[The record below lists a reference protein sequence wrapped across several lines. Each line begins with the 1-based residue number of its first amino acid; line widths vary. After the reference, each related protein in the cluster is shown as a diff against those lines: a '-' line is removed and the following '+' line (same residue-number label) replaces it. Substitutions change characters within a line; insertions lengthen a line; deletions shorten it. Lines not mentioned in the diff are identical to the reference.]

1 MTGQTGMTDRT
12 FGPDG
17 GTSSGPSS
25 VPPSSSDVTSPAP
38 TVTLPDDLAGA
49 ADRLFGDRLPLAAT
63 YAELLAGPGV
73 VRGLIGPRETPRIWD
88 RHLLNC
94 AALAELIPTGSS
106 VVDVGSGAGLPG
118 IVLAIARPDLSVT
131 LVEPLARRAAFLV
144 EVVGL
149 LGLDGTVRVL
159 RARAEEI
166 EAHRRRAARGG
177 ARVRGRSTRPGP
189 VRRPA
194 TEDGPHGHELAD
206 VDDLAELSIPAEI
219 VTARAVAPLDR
230 LAAWCLPLAVPG
242 GRLLAV
248 KGATAAD
255 EAATHAAAVRRLGG
269 SAPEVRLCGV
279 GVVEPP
285 TTVIEV
291 VRERATSGSG
301 RGSATASRGRRGA
314 DRTGRRPARQ
324 RRAD

>member
-1 MTGQTGMTDRT
+1 MTDRMS
-12 FGPDG
+12 GPDDARP
-17 GTSSGPSS
+17 SGPSPGPPAS
-25 VPPSSSDVTSPAP
+25 SSGTVPPDPA
-38 TVTLPDDLAGA
+38 VRLPDDLAEA
-49 ADRLFGDRLPLAAT
+49 ARRLFGDRLPLAEA

-94 AALAELIPTGSS
+94 AAVAELIPTEST

-131 LVEPLARRAAFLV
+131 LVEPLARRAMFLTEAV
-144 EVVGL
+144 DVL
-149 LGLDGTVRVL
+149 DLGGAVTVL

-166 EAHRRRAARGG
+166 EAYRRRAARGG
-177 ARVRGRSTRPGP
+177 ARGRAARMVGPESAGRP
-189 VRRPA
+189 
-194 TEDGPHGHELAD
+194 EDDGPPWYELAD

-230 LAAWCLPLAVPG
+230 LAAWCLPLVAPG
-242 GRLLAV
+242 GRLLAL

-255 EAATHAAAVRRLGG
+255 EAAEHAAVVRRLGG
-269 SAPEVRLCGV
+269 SAPEVRRCGV
-279 GVVEPP
+279 GVVDPP

-291 VRERATSGSG
+291 VRERAVGG
-301 RGSATASRGRRGA
+301 PRRGRAKTAAGR
-314 DRTGRRPARQ
+314 RSTGRARRRPTH
-324 RRAD
+324 